1 MWLLSLPLALAGC
14 LLGHAV
20 GYGFGGESHREAEM
34 HGYLAQAP
42 LLLAILVCL
51 ALCALALRAAG
62 RLAGRP
68 LALPFLLITPL
79 AFAIQESAERVV
91 AGVSL
96 HSLLEPAVLLGL
108 AAQLPLALAAWL
120 LARVLL
126 RVADAVAVVLRRR
139 HRVEHRSSP
148 QSFGAAPVA
157 RLRPRALAFGYAGR
171 APPAL

>member
-1 MWLLSLPLALAGC
+1 
-14 LLGHAV
+14 
-20 GYGFGGESHREAEM
+20 M

-42 LLLAILVCL
+42 LLLAILACL
-51 ALCALALRAAG
+51 ALCALSLRAAG

-68 LALPFLLITPL
+68 LALPFLLVTPL
-79 AFAIQESAERVV
+79 AFAVQEIAERVV

-96 HSLLEPAVLLGL
+96 HSLLEPAVLVGL

-120 LARVLL
+120 LARLLL
-126 RVADAVAVVLRRR
+126 RAADAVAGVLRGRPLP
-139 HRVEHRSSP
+139 EHRSSLR
-148 QSFGAAPVA
+148 SFGATSVV